1 MRDTKIKI
9 RLSTPGLSLNV
20 EVPEEKFMD
29 AFRKVADTLF
39 AYATKPAGLPAPET
53 ADSMFED
60 FTTSPITKESVKVDD
75 TPMPVKAEHLQKEDH
90 CETLKR
96 NIPTM
101 QATTTEDKTEAEV
114 RRDIKGFF

>member
-29 AFRKVADTLF
+29 AFREVADTLF

-53 ADSMFED
+53 ADSMLED

-90 CETLKR
+90 
-96 NIPTM
+96 
-101 QATTTEDKTEAEV
+101 
-114 RRDIKGFF
+114 F

>member
-9 RLSTPGLSLNV
+9 RLSTSGLSLNV
-20 EVPEEKFMD
+20 EVPEEKFMG
-29 AFRKVADTLF
+29 AFREAADTLF

-75 TPMPVKAEHLQKEDH
+75 TPMPANGRTQ
-90 CETLKR
+90 R
-96 NIPTM
+96 NIYAKYSKNAGP
-101 QATTTEDKTEAEV
+101 DD
-114 RRDIKGFF
+114 RRHNGSRRPAGI